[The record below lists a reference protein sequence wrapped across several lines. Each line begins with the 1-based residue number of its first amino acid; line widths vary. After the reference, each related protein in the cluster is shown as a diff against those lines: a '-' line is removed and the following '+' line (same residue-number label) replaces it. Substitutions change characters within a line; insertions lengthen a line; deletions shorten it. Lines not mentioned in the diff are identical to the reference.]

1 MRLMDLFRKRGRAP
15 ARGAGYRHERFAG
28 KGYPTGLKGEIT
40 EASAGETAPEKAS
53 VTA

>member
-15 ARGAGYRHERFAG
+15 ALPRRAD
-28 KGYPTGLKGEIT
+28 KGEIT
-40 EASAGETAPEKAS
+40 GETAPEKAS